1 MSKSKSKI
9 KIRVRHVGHGD
20 DAGLNSK
27 AVRRRPGLKTIG
39 RGVDRA
45 YFPLNGSMSWRTSSV
60 GIIGVA
66 CICLLLAGRKP
77 AAKVEAPVQPT
88 AQAQASQASP
98 VVLANADLFT
108 ATNVPA
114 FALEISAAN
123 VQALR
128 DEPRAWVRATLQTR
142 DAVYHDVS
150 VHIKGSQGSLQSIDE
165 RPSLTVS
172 FKGPANDGVFHG
184 LRKIHFNNSAEDP
197 SAMTQILCGELCR
210 QSGLPAA
217 RSCHATLTLNRRKLG
232 LYVLTEGLTRQFLAQ
247 HFARTDGNLYDGGFR
262 KDIDE
267 RMERIGGKGPDTQRD
282 RSSLAAAAR
291 EPDPQRRWERLQ
303 KLLDTERF
311 ISLLAV
317 TTLTWNW
324 DGYPMARNNY
334 RVYHDPETD
343 KMVFI
348 PHGLDQMFWEP
359 QGPIYPRMRGL
370 VAAAVM
376 GTPQGRAAYRA
387 RLQELNR
394 DVFTIAS
401 IHSRIDELTARI
413 VPYRSDAQQQAA
425 RLKKLIAGRSKFV
438 SRQLG
443 SVEQE

>member
-1 MSKSKSKI
+1 
-9 KIRVRHVGHGD
+9 
-20 DAGLNSK
+20 
-27 AVRRRPGLKTIG
+27 
-39 RGVDRA
+39 
-45 YFPLNGSMSWRTSSV
+45 
-60 GIIGVA
+60 
-66 CICLLLAGRKP
+66 
-77 AAKVEAPVQPT
+77 
-88 AQAQASQASP
+88 
-98 VVLANADLFT
+98 
-108 ATNVPA
+108 
-114 FALEISAAN
+114 
-123 VQALR
+123 
-128 DEPRAWVRATLQTR
+128 
-142 DAVYHDVS
+142 
-150 VHIKGSQGSLQSIDE
+150 
-165 RPSLTVS
+165 
-172 FKGPANDGVFHG
+172 
-184 LRKIHFNNSAEDP
+184 
-197 SAMTQILCGELCR
+197 
-210 QSGLPAA
+210 
-217 RSCHATLTLNRRKLG
+217 
-232 LYVLTEGLTRQFLAQ
+232 
-247 HFARTDGNLYDGGFR
+247 
-262 KDIDE
+262 
-267 RMERIGGKGPDTQRD
+267 MERIGGKGPDTQRD

-303 KLLDTERF
+303 KQLDTERF
-311 ISLLAV
+311 VSLLAV

-413 VPYRSDAQQQAA
+413 VPYRADAQQQAA